1 MKTYLKK
8 ISEWMTVVVLA
19 VFCSCNTAEEPNA
32 TINGTIIPSG
42 NWEPVMQEIPKQEI
56 LSDPVKTEKKE
67 IILPRQSSMVK
78 TTYTRDTSGEE
89 HINYSIKE
97 RTIDSLNKIVAI
109 YDTTKYNHLAVS
121 YFTSLADSLH
131 GRPFFA
137 NTSDSLVNVIMEIL
151 TTRIDEGTDIVFLID
166 KTGSMDDDIEKVRT
180 SLDLIMNY
188 LSNFSNVKVGI
199 ASYGDRNYHYD
210 MWYNSVDLTS
220 DKQVLKE
227 FMDSYTTIGNPD
239 TPESVNEAIVKTVEE
254 MHWTPGNRRLLLVIG
269 DAPSQVP
276 PLSTYSFSDVVK
288 KCDSMNVLFNLY
300 PIILSSNN
308 FFAADKIFKKDF
320 VKVFPNPAT
329 DYFQLN
335 FNEEGTYYYE
345 LNDASGRVVKQDQG
359 NNMNNAK
366 IDLASIPSGIYLLQ
380 VYDQGLDKYYSTP
393 LIVQH

>member
-1 MKTYLKK
+1 MKTHVKK
-8 ISEWMTVVVLA
+8 IPGWMTVVVLA
-19 VFCSCNTAEEPNA
+19 IFCSCNTAEDPNT
-32 TINGTIIPSG
+32 TINGTSG
-42 NWEPVMQEIPKQEI
+42 QWEKVMQEIPKQEI
-56 LSDPVKTEKKE
+56 LSDPVKIEKKE

-97 RTIDSLNKIVAI
+97 RTIDSLNKIVAV

-239 TPESVNEAIVKTVEE
+239 IPESVNEAIVKTVEE
-254 MHWTPGNRRLLLVIG
+254 MHWTAGNRRLLLVIG

-300 PIILSSNN
+300 PIILSSTN
-308 FFAADKIFKKDF
+308 FFTEDKIIKKDF

-345 LNDASGRVVKQDQG
+345 LNDASGRIVKQDQG
-359 NNMNNAK
+359 KNMNNTK
-366 IDLASIPSGIYLLQ
+366 IDLTSIPSGIYLLQ